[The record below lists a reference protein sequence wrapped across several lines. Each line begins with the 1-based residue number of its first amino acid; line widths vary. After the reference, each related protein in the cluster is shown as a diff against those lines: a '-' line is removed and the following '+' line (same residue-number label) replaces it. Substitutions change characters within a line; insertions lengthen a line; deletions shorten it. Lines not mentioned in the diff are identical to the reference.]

1 MRRHNSLV
9 IIISLGLLSNAGA
22 ALAQNQ
28 DAAPQNPAR
37 APHRQQGFLDYTL
50 AKINPGNRD
59 IGAELQADRTAIVE
73 QSINNLYFWSNVFTL
88 SLLVAA
94 TALLFLERRAAWK
107 KELMAATLL
116 TELWNGRISDRTEI
130 ERRTNEY
137 NQLVDLHNA
146 EVERGLISRSEAT
159 APTERAESKTQR
171 NVNKLA
177 ERPAPISEAGRNLTT
192 TDAATTVPPLP
203 PVEVGPTSLQQKVLL
218 QQGQIEAMRNT
229 EQNLK
234 ERLNQT
240 TALLEQERKRNQSS
254 KRA

>member
-1 MRRHNSLV
+1 MQPHRS
-9 IIISLGLLSNAGA
+9 IIIIIYLGLLSHAGIA
-22 ALAQNQ
+22 VAQKQNTP
-28 DAAPQNPAR
+28 PQNSAD

-50 AKINPGNRD
+50 ARINPGNRD
-59 IGAELQADRTAIVE
+59 IGAEVQADRTAIVE

-94 TALLFLERRAAWK
+94 TALLFFERRAGWK
-107 KELMAATLL
+107 KELITATLL

-130 ERRTNEY
+130 ERRTTEY

-146 EVERGLISRSEAT
+146 EVERGLISRSETTGT
-159 APTERAESKTQR
+159 ADRVESKTQR
-171 NVNKLA
+171 GINKLA
-177 ERPAPISEAGRNLTT
+177 EKPTPGLAAGRNAS
-192 TDAATTVPPLP
+192 TDLAPVTVPPAPADAGLAN
-203 PVEVGPTSLQQKVLL
+203 LQQKVLL

-240 TALLEQERKRNQSS
+240 TALLEQERKRNQPS

>member
-1 MRRHNSLV
+1 MHRS
-9 IIISLGLLSNAGA
+9 IIIIYLGLLLYAGIA
-22 ALAQNQ
+22 VAQNTN
-28 DAAPQNPAR
+28 APSQNSAH

-59 IGAELQADRTAIVE
+59 IGADLQADRTAIVE
-73 QSINNLYFWSNVFTL
+73 QSINNLYFWSNAFTL

-94 TALLFLERRAAWK
+94 TTLLFLERRATWK
-107 KELMAATLL
+107 KELITATLL

-130 ERRTNEY
+130 ERRTTEY

-146 EVERGLISRSEAT
+146 EVERGLISRSEQT
-159 APTERAESKTQR
+159 TPTERMDSKAQR
-171 NVNKLA
+171 NVNKLV
-177 ERPAPISEAGRNLTT
+177 EKPAPTPEATRNPTT
-192 TDAATTVPPLP
+192 TDPATGSTPFP
-203 PVEVGPTSLQQKVLL
+203 PVEVGPASLQQKVLL

-240 TALLEQERKRNQSS
+240 TALLDQERKRNQSS
-254 KRA
+254 KRT

>member
-1 MRRHNSLV
+1 MQPHRSIL
-9 IIISLGLLSNAGA
+9 IIIYLGLLSNAGIA
-22 ALAQNQ
+22 VAQNMT
-28 DAAPQNPAR
+28 APPENSAY

-107 KELMAATLL
+107 KELITATLL

-130 ERRTNEY
+130 VRRTNEY

-146 EVERGLISRSEAT
+146 EVERGLISRSKAT

-177 ERPAPISEAGRNLTT
+177 EKPAPISEAGRNLTT
-192 TDAATTVPPLP
+192 TDAATTVAPLP

>member
-1 MRRHNSLV
+1 MQPHRS
-9 IIISLGLLSNAGA
+9 IIIIIYLGLLSYAGIA
-22 ALAQNQ
+22 VAQDQNTP
-28 DAAPQNPAR
+28 PQNSAH

-50 AKINPGNRD
+50 DKINPGNRD

-107 KELMAATLL
+107 KELITATLL

-159 APTERAESKTQR
+159 APTERAESKAQR

-177 ERPAPISEAGRNLTT
+177 EKPAPIPEADRNPTR
-192 TDAATTVPPLP
+192 TDAATTVAPLP

-240 TALLEQERKRNQSS
+240 TALLDQERKRNQSS

>member
-1 MRRHNSLV
+1 MHRS
-9 IIISLGLLSNAGA
+9 IIIIYLGLLLYAGIAVAQNSNAP
-22 ALAQNQ
+22 
-28 DAAPQNPAR
+28 PQSSTH

-94 TALLFLERRAAWK
+94 TALLLLERRAAWK
-107 KELMAATLL
+107 KELITATLL

-130 ERRTNEY
+130 ERRTTEY

-146 EVERGLISRSEAT
+146 EVERGLISRSEPT
-159 APTERAESKTQR
+159 TPTERMDSKAQR
-171 NVNKLA
+171 NVNKLV
-177 ERPAPISEAGRNLTT
+177 EKPTPIPEATRNPTT
-192 TDAATTVPPLP
+192 TDAATAAPPSP
-203 PVEVGPTSLQQKVLL
+203 PVEVGPASLQQKVLL

-240 TALLEQERKRNQSS
+240 TALLEQERRRNQSS
-254 KRA
+254 KRT

>member
-1 MRRHNSLV
+1 MQPHRS
-9 IIISLGLLSNAGA
+9 IIIIYLGLLLYTGIAV
-22 ALAQNQ
+22 AQNTN
-28 DAAPQNPAR
+28 ASPKNSAH

-59 IGAELQADRTAIVE
+59 IGAELKADRTAIVE
-73 QSINNLYFWSNVFTL
+73 QSINNLYFWSNAFTL

-94 TALLFLERRAAWK
+94 TALLFLERYAAWK
-107 KELMAATLL
+107 KELISATLL

-130 ERRTNEY
+130 ERRTTEY
-137 NQLVDLHNA
+137 NQLVDLHNE
-146 EVERGLISRSEAT
+146 EVEQGLILRSEPT
-159 APTERAESKTQR
+159 TPTERMDSKAQR
-171 NVNKLA
+171 NVNKLV
-177 ERPAPISEAGRNLTT
+177 EKPAPIPEATRNPTT
-192 TDAATTVPPLP
+192 TGTATTAAPFP
-203 PVEVGPTSLQQKVLL
+203 PVEMGPPSLQQKVLL

-254 KRA
+254 KRV

>member
-1 MRRHNSLV
+1 MQLHRS
-9 IIISLGLLSNAGA
+9 IIIIYLGLLLCGGTAV
-22 ALAQNQ
+22 AQNTN
-28 DAAPQNPAR
+28 ALPPNSAH
-37 APHRQQGFLDYTL
+37 APHRPQGFLDYTL
-50 AKINPGNRD
+50 AKINPGNKD

-73 QSINNLYFWSNVFTL
+73 QSINNLYFWSNAFTL

-94 TALLFLERRAAWK
+94 TALVFLERRGAWK
-107 KELMAATLL
+107 KDLITATLL

-130 ERRTNEY
+130 ERRTAQY
-137 NQLVDLHNA
+137 NQLADLHNA
-146 EVERGLISRSEAT
+146 EVERGLISRSEPT
-159 APTERAESKTQR
+159 TPTERMDSKAQR
-171 NVNKLA
+171 NVNKLV
-177 ERPAPISEAGRNLTT
+177 EKPGPVLDTSRSPTT
-192 TDAATTVPPLP
+192 TDAATPAAHAP
-203 PVEVGPTSLQQKVLL
+203 PVEAGPASLQQKVLL